1 MWIGARRTARLRPA
15 LRNEPLGASEGIET
29 KNMKFHEIALCACA
43 FLVVA
48 DLCAAQ
54 TPAPASPNPAPA
66 KSPNAYVR
74 TKEGGAKL
82 KNLAD
87 AKGETVLDAPA
98 GALMAVYS
106 ERAGWLE
113 VEPASGMKVW
123 IHGSFLKPTKTQGIL
138 EVTANSVRMRP
149 LPASDEKSFPLP
161 MKLDKGERV
170 RAIARADSNKR
181 LEDDWVQVWSPAGA
195 RAFIAAS
202 DTVPLPAGEDA
213 HKAWG
218 AAVLAAQSATPGV
231 EVAGASAAEKNAAP
245 GEKGEKVA
253 TAEAAAKKEP
263 RSKAAVDKL
272 AEAEKLMT
280 AARASENPDF
290 GAAKSAYHA
299 VIEESPS
306 GASAGTAQA
315 RLDEIAIREEIQRLK
330 LEKSSYEKQRTE
342 KLADAES
349 KLREINRRQDPLWGR
364 LQARGWLESEV
375 KPGALPRY
383 MLRWGGKDVAE
394 IQCASGRYDLQKFV
408 GFEVGV
414 IGVTQRAA
422 VEGTADLPG
431 TPAQIDATRLEVIS
445 ARGGV

>member
-1 MWIGARRTARLRPA
+1 
-15 LRNEPLGASEGIET
+15 
-29 KNMKFHEIALCACA
+29 
-43 FLVVA
+43 
-48 DLCAAQ
+48 
-54 TPAPASPNPAPA
+54 
-66 KSPNAYVR
+66 
-74 TKEGGAKL
+74 
-82 KNLAD
+82 
-87 AKGETVLDAPA
+87 
-98 GALMAVYS
+98 
-106 ERAGWLE
+106 
-113 VEPASGMKVW
+113 
-123 IHGSFLKPTKTQGIL
+123 
-138 EVTANSVRMRP
+138 
-149 LPASDEKSFPLP
+149 

-170 RAIARADSNKR
+170 RAIARADSTKH
-181 LEDDWVQVWSPAGA
+181 LEEDWVQVWSPAGA

-218 AAVLAAQSATPGV
+218 AAVLAAQSSMPGV
-231 EVAGASAAEKNAAP
+231 DVAAGNAAEKNGA
-245 GEKGEKVA
+245 GGEKVA
-253 TAEAAAKKEP
+253 AAEASAKKPEP
-263 RSKAAVDKL
+263 KSKAAVDKL

-290 GAAKSAYHA
+290 GPAKSAYHA
-299 VIEESPS
+299 VIEEAPS

-383 MLRWGGKDVAE
+383 VLRWGGKDVAE
-394 IQCASGRYDLQKFV
+394 IVCASGRYDLQRFV

-422 VEGTADLPG
+422 VEGTSDLPG